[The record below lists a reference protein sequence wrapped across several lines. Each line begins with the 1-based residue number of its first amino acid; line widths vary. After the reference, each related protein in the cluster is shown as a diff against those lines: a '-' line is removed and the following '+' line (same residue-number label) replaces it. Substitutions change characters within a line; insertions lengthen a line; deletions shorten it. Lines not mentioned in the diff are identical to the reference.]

1 MKKLVLGVS
10 VESGIEAMEEED
22 EYDNN
27 PEVDAKL
34 DFVNE
39 IAEEPLAPPPKR
51 FRRIRELSF
60 GVVALLLVLVGLINL
75 AMIVWFL
82 TR

>member
-1 MKKLVLGVS
+1 MKKVVLGVS
-10 VESGIEAMEEED
+10 VESGIEAMEDD
-22 EYDNN
+22 EYENN
-27 PEVDAKL
+27 TEVDAKL

-60 GVVALLLVLVGLINL
+60 GIVALLLVLVGLINL

-82 TR
+82 SR